1 MKHALKKTETGEL
14 IAELPHGARVLIIR
28 LRPLGDM
35 VLLTPALGALH
46 SWRPDLRLTVLAEP
60 SVALVLEGNPAVA
73 EILLHSQFAST
84 VAAIRQRHFPIV
96 FNQHAGPT
104 SALLTALSGAPVR
117 VCWERRQFSWAY
129 NVHVPS
135 PSAFYGPDEIHAE
148 VHTVMQRMTQFYATG
163 LPQGPIPPAVIY
175 PSTEARAVIS
185 RLLAAQGIEAG
196 ARYAVVRPGATHATK
211 RWSVKNYGAVA
222 LWLRQQGIPTI
233 VNLGPGDEELAA
245 PIRELWGADSSGGT
259 VIPIIDGLAVPE
271 LMALLAGARLLVGN
285 DTGPTH
291 IAAAAHVPIV
301 VLFGASNSVHWR
313 PWATDYRLL
322 RSERP
327 AAPGLPSIRVED
339 VQAACAELLAL
350 HK

>member
-1 MKHALKKTETGEL
+1 MKHALKKTETGAL
-14 IAELPHGARVLIIR
+14 LAALPRGARVLIIR

-35 VLLTPALGALH
+35 VLLTPALAALH

-60 SVALVLEGNPAVA
+60 SVAPVLEGNPAVA
-73 EILLHSQFAST
+73 EILLHRQFAST

-104 SALLTALSGAPVR
+104 SALLTCLSGAPVR

-129 NVHVPS
+129 NVHVPP
-135 PSAFYGPDEIHAE
+135 PSAFYGRDD

-163 LPQGPIPPAVIY
+163 LPRGPIPPAAIY
-175 PSTEARAVIS
+175 PSATARESVS
-185 RLLAAQGIEAG
+185 RLLAARGMDAS
-196 ARYAVVRPGATHATK
+196 APYAVVRPGATHSNK
-211 RWSVKNYGAVA
+211 RWSVENFAVIA
-222 LWLRQQGIPTI
+222 LWLRRERGISTI
-233 VNLGPGDEELAA
+233 VNLGPGDEQLAA
-245 PIRELWGADSSGGT
+245 PIRDLCGGDSSGSAA
-259 VIPIIDGLAVPE
+259 VPVIDGLALPE

-291 IAAAAHVPIV
+291 IAAAASVPIV

-322 RSERP
+322 QSSQP
-327 AAPGLPSIRVED
+327 AMPGLPSIRLEQ
-339 VQAACAELLAL
+339 VQAACAELLSPPPASG
-350 HK
+350 